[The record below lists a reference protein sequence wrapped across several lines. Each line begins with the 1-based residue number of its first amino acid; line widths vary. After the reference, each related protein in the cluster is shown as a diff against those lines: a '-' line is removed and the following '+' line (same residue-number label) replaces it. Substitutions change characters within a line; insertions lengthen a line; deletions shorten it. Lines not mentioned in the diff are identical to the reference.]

1 MKGLLLSPDLK
12 LPAEAVTQT
21 FAILAMRGVGK
32 THTASVFAEEL
43 SKARLAYRVID
54 PTGAWWGLRASADG
68 KGEGYP
74 VTILGGDHGDIPL
87 EEHAGKLIAGISA
100 EDAPAIVLDLSLLS
114 KSATRRFVADFAE
127 ELYRRNRLPLQLII
141 DEADAVAPQKPRSD
155 ELRMLGAIDDIV
167 RRGRIR
173 GLGCTLVTQRSAVL
187 NKDVLTQAE
196 VLIAL
201 RTAHPRDRAPVLEW
215 MKVHATEE
223 QLRAVE
229 ESLAKL
235 PKGDA
240 WVMSAGW
247 LDLFRR
253 VHIRE
258 RETFNSSA
266 TPEPGQ
272 RRIEPRKLA
281 PVDLAALQERMKETI
296 ERAKAED
303 PRLLRARIAT
313 LEKQI
318 THDSKLLARRE
329 EHQGPVAAPRE
340 KRVEVPVLGERDL
353 KRIDKAAEVL
363 ANASGLVA
371 ALLVDVKEQLAR
383 ARVPPPAPL
392 PGHRV
397 GTGYAVPAATR
408 RAPGAETLQPARS
421 HPAPVNGAPELRRG
435 ERRMLEV
442 LARGLPAKRTR
453 AQLGTLSGFTPSGGT
468 YGTYFGVLKR
478 HGLVREEPDGSVSI
492 TEAGLEAVGGAAPAP
507 QTTEEVLETWRRAL
521 RSGEREM
528 LDALVAVYPRSMS
541 RDELGERTGFTASGG
556 TFGTYLGVLRRNG
569 LAEITGDGVRAGEAL
584 FLNAGH
590 APPEGTP

>member
-1 MKGLLLSPDLK
+1 MNAAQEEPVSKLVLSTDLK
-12 LPAEAVTQT
+12 LPHEAVTQT

-87 EEHAGKLIAGISA
+87 EETAGKLIAGISA
-100 EDAPAIVLDLSLLS
+100 EEAPAIVLDLSLLS

-196 VLIAL
+196 VLIVL

-223 QLRAVE
+223 QLGQVE

-247 LDLFRR
+247 LDLFER
-253 VHIRE
+253 VHIRQ

-272 RRIEPRKLA
+272 RRMEPRKLA
-281 PVDLAALQERMKETI
+281 PVDLAALQERMRETI
-296 ERAKAED
+296 ERAKASD
-303 PRLLRARIAT
+303 P
-313 LEKQI
+313 
-318 THDSKLLARRE
+318 KLLQRRVAE
-329 EHQGPVAAPRE
+329 LEAELRKAKASTPGPAPE
-340 KRVEVPVLGERDL
+340 KVETKRVEVPILKDGQVHRLER
-353 KRIDKAAEVL
+353 
-363 ANASGLVA
+363 LVA
-371 ALLVDVKEQLAR
+371 RIEGAAHVYGAVTEAARELSDAMYRAR
-383 ARVPPPAPL
+383 ALSPL
-392 PGHRV
+392 PSSPSRATSAAPPLRV
-397 GTGYAVPAATR
+397 APTSTRLAYRSPARREQANGAEFGKGELRILTAVAQHQDGVTREQITVLTGYKRSSRDTY
-408 RAPGAETLQPARS
+408 LQR
-421 HPAPVNGAPELRRG
+421 LR
-435 ERRMLEV
+435 
-442 LARGLPAKRTR
+442 ARGLI
-453 AQLGTLSGFTPSGGT
+453 
-468 YGTYFGVLKR
+468 V
-478 HGLVREEPDGSVSI
+478 DGPRI
-492 TEAGLEAVGGAAPAP
+492 TATEAGVAELGPDFEFLPTGSALLEHWRQQLPQGERAVLEVVVAAWPSPVHRERISEATEYQRSSRDTYLQRLRSRRLVEYVGPGEVRASEQLFSGGA
-507 QTTEEVLETWRRAL
+507 T
-521 RSGEREM
+521 
-528 LDALVAVYPRSMS
+528 
-541 RDELGERTGFTASGG
+541 
-556 TFGTYLGVLRRNG
+556 
-569 LAEITGDGVRAGEAL
+569 
-584 FLNAGH
+584 
-590 APPEGTP
+590 